1 MAQRDKKFQTSEV
14 ETKQSQLQMHNG
26 NTSKEAG
33 KHHRNT
39 ATLKQKD
46 CTSLTPAPQALQSW
60 DMGNT
65 CS

>member
-1 MAQRDKKFQTSEV
+1 MAQRNKKFQTSEV
-14 ETKQSQLQMHNG
+14 QKQSSLQTHNG

-39 ATLKQKD
+39 ATLEQKD